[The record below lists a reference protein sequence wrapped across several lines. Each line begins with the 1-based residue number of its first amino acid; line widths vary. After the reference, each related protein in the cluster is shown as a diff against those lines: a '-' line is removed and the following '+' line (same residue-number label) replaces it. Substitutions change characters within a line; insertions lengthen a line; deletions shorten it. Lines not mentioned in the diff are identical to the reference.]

1 MKRYGIVFFLVLAGG
16 LAGSASADSI
26 TDAQVQNMRN
36 FAQMAYDK
44 ADIADASRNHVAAA
58 NWRQQA
64 HYYERQAEALRSQR
78 ETLDRLSTAIRH
90 AVE

>member
-1 MKRYGIVFFLVLAGG
+1 MKRYGIVLFLVLAGG

-26 TDAQVQNMRN
+26 TDAQIQNMQN

-44 ADIADASRNHVAAA
+44 ADIADARRDHVSAA

-64 HYYERQAEALRSQR
+64 HYYERQAESLRSQS
-78 ETLDRLSTAIRH
+78 ENLDRLSRVIKD